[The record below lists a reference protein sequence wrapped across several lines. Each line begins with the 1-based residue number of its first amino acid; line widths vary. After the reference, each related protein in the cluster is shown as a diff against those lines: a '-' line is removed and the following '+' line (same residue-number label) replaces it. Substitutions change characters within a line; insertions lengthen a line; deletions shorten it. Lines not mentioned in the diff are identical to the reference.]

1 MEIDNFI
8 VSDIRVGE
16 DRRVIDPKT
25 VEALAKSIEDIGLQ
39 TPITVWAAGDDGG
52 GHSAVHLVAG
62 LHRLEAYKKLG
73 VKLIEAF
80 WTSGGELDRDL
91 WQIDENLMRSD
102 LTAGERAEHISR
114 RGKIIKA
121 RKKLSA
127 NLANN
132 SKGGPKDTGQVEF
145 VAETAAMTMKS
156 IRAVARDKRRGDNI
170 APDVMEAI
178 KDMPAYKIGAE
189 LDALASLSQ
198 YPAPMVADSEQT
210 QALRRVKS
218 GASKTFREAK
228 AFIRGEAVKQ
238 RADADRAM
246 KATIEAECTGQDRKE
261 KRKEKHK
268 QERIDKFSMV
278 IMLIGQYASFLDDMD
293 LPCLDDPEVAQEAVD
308 DLKTAR
314 RQLGKVIPRVQD
326 TNHLGGMP

>member
-1 MEIDNFI
+1 METESFI

-39 TPITVWAAGDDGG
+39 TPITVWTVDHNGDS
-52 GHSAVHLVAG
+52 HSAVHLVAG

-73 VKLIEAF
+73 IKLIEAF
-80 WTSGGELDRDL
+80 RTSGGELDREL

-102 LTAGERAEHISR
+102 LTPGERASHTSR

-127 NLANN
+127 KLANN

-156 IRAVARDKRRGDNI
+156 IRAVARDKRRGDLI
-170 APDVMEAI
+170 APDVMESI

-189 LDALASLSQ
+189 LDALASLSP
-198 YPAPMVADSEQT
+198 YPAPMVADSEQA

-218 GASKTFREAK
+218 GTSKNFREAK

-246 KATIEAECTGQDRKE
+246 KTTIEAEYTEQDGKE
-261 KRKEKHK
+261 KR
-268 QERIDKFSMV
+268 IDQLLTV
-278 IMLIGQYASFLDDMD
+278 IMLIGQGVHRLDNMD

-314 RQLGKVIPRVQD
+314 RRLSKLIRRVQD
-326 TNHLGGMP
+326 INHLGSTP